1 MVLNTSFLWT
11 YVNFLVYL
19 DFYLFEKT
27 YVKFLTISISVV
39 VVVVVV
45 SVAFLEYSDA
55 ILLGSLFMY
64 ICI

>member
-39 VVVVVV
+39 VVA
-45 SVAFLEYSDA
+45 VAFLEYSDA